1 VSPYHVSRPYNDYLS
16 IVSSTF
22 DMGVPSN
29 RPPFSTY
36 SPQGLDSYP
45 AASWVANSWPG
56 TPVLVLPYANH
67 APTGAQP
74 LAVSAV
80 HLTGTSDLMATT
92 NCNGGLPA
100 GNICY
105 VFIYSSNPTSASS
118 GTVSFHSDSV
128 YPVVSTS
135 IINSSS
141 GVPVSAGNPTLTL
154 TQGTTTRISLS
165 GITDQTAATPNYYFY
180 FRVRNE
186 LGQLVDCHDYYDDV
200 LDMGVSNEIMAGVWT
215 AECTIPAGGAG
226 SHTWTLENDYDA
238 NIVIPVV
245 IQ

>member
-1 VSPYHVSRPYNDYLS
+1 
-16 IVSSTF
+16 
-22 DMGVPSN
+22 
-29 RPPFSTY
+29 
-36 SPQGLDSYP
+36 
-45 AASWVANSWPG
+45 
-56 TPVLVLPYANH
+56 
-67 APTGAQP
+67 
-74 LAVSAV
+74 
-80 HLTGTSDLMATT
+80 
-92 NCNGGLPA
+92 
-100 GNICY
+100 
-105 VFIYSSNPTSASS
+105 
-118 GTVSFHSDSV
+118 
-128 YPVVSTS
+128 VVSTS

-180 FRVRNE
+180 FSVRNE